1 MASFMQ
7 YTSNTALTL
16 LDIQHLADTP
26 CVTHKVEINQT
37 YMVHKKKQLLS
48 NCDNV
53 FPFHLTIF
61 HLKYHNN
68 SLRKENF

>member
-37 YMVHKKKQLLS
+37 YMVHKK
-48 NCDNV
+48 
-53 FPFHLTIF
+53 
-61 HLKYHNN
+61 N
-68 SLRKENF
+68 SF